1 GDLSSPPGSSLRGV
15 CMFSPCLRG
24 FPLERITVNKIFVG
38 GIDMKVMEMKSK
50 IFFFSVSFKGRKLKL
65 GPDITKITSIPQQ
78 MDYLHK
84 VSNEIQPI
92 VKDIHNTGNP
102 YVQPNHY
109 PGVLTFVMST
119 YIPQPVYMFQNA
131 TAQWTVGNHTVKPWK
146 SEFY

>member
-1 GDLSSPPGSSLRGV
+1 DSTASQILTCTKMANEYVLPK
-15 CMFSPCLRG
+15 
-24 FPLERITVNKIFVG
+24 ERITVNKIFVDIICKG
-38 GIDMKVMEMKSK
+38 HRYTECIDITANVEQ
-50 IFFFSVSFKGRKLKL
+50 SVSFKGRKLKL

>member
-1 GDLSSPPGSSLRGV
+1 
-15 CMFSPCLRG
+15 MFSPCLRG
-24 FPLERITVNKIFVG
+24 FVEQASQILTCTKMANEYVLPKERITVNKIFVG

-65 GPDITKITSIPQQ
+65 GPDITKAQISYSNTSPGCP
-78 MDYLHK
+78 
-84 VSNEIQPI
+84 NEIQPI

-131 TAQWTVGNHTVKPWK
+131 TAQWTNFTDTGVQTWL
-146 SEFY
+146 